1 MITLDSGAPLKIWV
15 YESQSED
22 VRRTFERAS
31 QAATSAIPQVERRA
45 ALARPR
51 RTGLRSEPHTALAL
65 APQDADSSGP
75 DPASRH
81 LQRPR

>member
-1 MITLDSGAPLKIWV
+1 MIPLDSGAPLKIWV

-65 APQDADSSGP
+65 AQQDADLQALIL
-75 DPASRH
+75 ASRH
-81 LQRPR
+81 RQRPR